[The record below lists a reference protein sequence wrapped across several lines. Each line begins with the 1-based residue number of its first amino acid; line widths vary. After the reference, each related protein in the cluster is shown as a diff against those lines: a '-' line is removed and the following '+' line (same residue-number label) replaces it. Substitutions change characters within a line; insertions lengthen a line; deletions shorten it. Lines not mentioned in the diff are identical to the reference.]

1 MGLALGP
8 IGMIVGEIAGDFV
21 GDVLAEGFLGGKDGW
36 KNAGKKLKDKFFQI
50 VDGGK
55 AFTKWIGS
63 GFSRFIEHFKA
74 ENKTRLGVTNWL
86 NILNPAKTLPL
97 LGKSFFPPSEETAEI
112 GSQSQNSDAEDVSES
127 ASYEDGADTTVVLDA
142 GGEESSAPSSSAGKS
157 KIIPLTLDKQTIVNS
172 HYEMQSNAVL
182 YKV

>member
-1 MGLALGP
+1 M
-8 IGMIVGEIAGDFV
+8 
-21 GDVLAEGFLGGKDGW
+21 
-36 KNAGKKLKDKFFQI
+36 
-50 VDGGK
+50 
-55 AFTKWIGS
+55 
-63 GFSRFIEHFKA
+63 
-74 ENKTRLGVTNWL
+74 
-86 NILNPAKTLPL
+86 NILNPTKTLPL

-112 GSQSQNSDAEDVSES
+112 GSQAKNNDAESVSES

>member
-1 MGLALGP
+1 LLTTP
-8 IGMIVGEIAGDFV
+8 I
-21 GDVLAEGFLGGKDGW
+21 
-36 KNAGKKLKDKFFQI
+36 NQDKFFQI

-55 AFTKWIGS
+55 AFAKWIGG

-74 ENKTRLGVTNWL
+74 ENKFLGKTNWL
-86 NILNPAKTLPL
+86 ALLDPTKTLPL

-112 GSQSQNSDAEDVSES
+112 GSQAKNNDAESVSES

-142 GGEESSAPSSSAGKS
+142 GGEESSAPSSSVGKS

>member
-1 MGLALGP
+1 
-8 IGMIVGEIAGDFV
+8 MIVGEIAGEFV
-21 GDVLAEGFLGGKDGW
+21 GDVLYEGFRGEDGW
-36 KNAGKKLKDKFFQI
+36 AGAGKKLKDKFKQI
-50 VDGGK
+50 LSGGK
-55 AFTKWIGS
+55 K
-63 GFSRFIEHFKA
+63 
-74 ENKTRLGVTNWL
+74 VMNWL
-86 NILNPAKTLPL
+86 KNSMKRLNFRTLLFAPWGEKAGILKDA
-97 LGKSFFPPSEETAEI
+97 FFPPAEMAE
-112 GSQSQNSDAEDVSES
+112 SKPNTDAESVSES

>member
-1 MGLALGP
+1 
-8 IGMIVGEIAGDFV
+8 MIVGEIAGEFV

-112 GSQSQNSDAEDVSES
+112 GSQAKNTDAESVSES

-142 GGEESSAPSSSAGKS
+142 GGEESSVPSSSAGKS

-172 HYEMQSNAVL
+172 DYEMQSNAVL